1 MRITWTRLP
10 NNIQKNLK
18 KKTKEFNESIQ
29 TGRVFTQRDKIQLEL
44 QCKNWV
50 LKRDQNRVSLKLIRK
65 KVGSLQHKIELGD

>member
-1 MRITWTRLP
+1 MRD
-10 NNIQKNLK
+10 K
-18 KKTKEFNESIQ
+18 
-29 TGRVFTQRDKIQLEL
+29 TGRVFTQRDKIQLKL